1 MTEARR
7 RILVVDDD
15 PGTAAILRAGFGG
28 RPYDIVEARDG
39 EEGCRLAESLLPD
52 VVIMD
57 VEMPVMDGLEA
68 TRRIKRGPRTE
79 GLPVV
84 VLTARRLI
92 SDKVQG
98 LDAGA
103 DHYITKPF
111 EFVELDAMVR
121 GAFRQRDAAA
131 AYQSKIGAFRGQN
144 RQLEE
149 LLVVDEKTGLANYR
163 AFKRRLADEWARA
176 ARYGASLSV
185 VMFDLDDFKKINDT
199 WGHPAGDRVLGE
211 FAMLLGGGARSTDL
225 AARFGGEE
233 FAMILPHTENA
244 MAMRVAERIRTSV
257 QEFVFCEPE
266 HPLRATVSVGVA
278 TYPSDPS
285 IDSAEAL
292 VRSADR
298 ALYRAKDG
306 GKNRVIAASG

>member
-1 MTEARR
+1 MTETRR

-15 PGTAAILRAGFGG
+15 PATAALLRAGFGD
-28 RPYDIVEARDG
+28 RPYEIVEARDG
-39 EEGCRLAESLLPD
+39 DEGCRLADSLLPD

-57 VEMPVMDGLEA
+57 IEMPVMDGLEA
-68 TRRIKRGPRTE
+68 TRRLKRGPRTE

-103 DHYITKPF
+103 DHYLTKPF

-121 GAFRQRDAAA
+121 GAFRQRDMVA
-131 AYQSKIGAFRGQN
+131 AYQSRIGAFRGQN

-163 AFKRRLADEWARA
+163 AFKRRLGDEWARA
-176 ARYGASLSV
+176 VRYGASLSV

-211 FAMLLGGGARSTDL
+211 FAVLLEGGGRSTDL

-233 FAMILPHTENA
+233 FAMILPHTEIA
-244 MAMRVAERIRTSV
+244 MAVRVADRIRTSV

-266 HPLRATVSVGVA
+266 HPFRATVSVGVA
-278 TYPSDPS
+278 TYPSDRS
-285 IDSAEAL
+285 IDSADAL

-298 ALYRAKDG
+298 ALYRAKDA
-306 GKNRVIAASG
+306 GKNRVVAAGD